1 MDKATFGMKRR
12 ISRVHFVGIGGIGM
26 SGIAEVLL
34 NLGYRVAGSDLVE
47 SETTLRLQRLG
58 VEVFIGH
65 WPENLRDADVVVISS
80 AVGKDNP
87 EVIAAHERII
97 PVIPRAEMLAELMRM
112 KYGVA
117 IAGTHGKTTT
127 TSMIA
132 TVLAHGGLDPTA
144 VIGGKLNIFGSNA
157 KLGQGELLVAEADE
171 SDGSFLK
178 LSPTIA
184 VVTNIDPEHLDHYRD
199 LEEIKFAFLEFIN
212 KVPFY
217 GLAVL
222 CLDHENV
229 QALIPQ
235 VRKRYVTYGL
245 STQANFRA
253 EDISFH
259 GLTTSFRALENNRE
273 LGQISIQMPGLHSV
287 YNALATL
294 ATASEL
300 DLSFEVVREGLG
312 AFSGVQRRFQIKGE
326 LAGVMVVDDYG
337 HHPAEI
343 KATLS
348 AAKSGWG
355 RRTVV
360 IFQPHRY
367 TRTRDLFKD
376 FLTSFHQA
384 DVLVLTGIYAAGED
398 PIPGVG
404 VQGLYE
410 GIKGHGHKDVTL
422 VLDKSEILER
432 LLPRLQPGDM
442 VLTLG
447 AGDIWK
453 VGEALIQRLE
463 KEGQPRPKIPARRR
477 KRRGR

>member
-1 MDKATFGMKRR
+1 MDNLRYGMKRR
-12 ISRVHFVGIGGIGM
+12 VKRIHFVGIGGIGM

-34 NLGYRVAGSDLVE
+34 NLGYRVAGSDLAE
-47 SETTLRLQRLG
+47 SETTLRLRKAG
-58 VEVFIGH
+58 AEIVIGH
-65 WPENLRDADVVVISS
+65 RAGNLGDADVVVTSS
-80 AVGKDNP
+80 AVRPDNP
-87 EVIAAHERII
+87 EVAAAHEQAI

-117 IAGTHGKTTT
+117 VAGTHGKTTT
-127 TSMIA
+127 TSLIA
-132 TVLAHGGLDPTA
+132 TVLACGGLDPTA

-184 VVTNIDPEHLDHYRD
+184 IVTNIDPEHLDHYGNLD
-199 LEEIKFAFLEFIN
+199 EIQAAFLEFIN

-245 STQANFRA
+245 SSQANYRA
-253 EDISFH
+253 DGISFQ
-259 GLTTSFRALENNRE
+259 GVMTSFKAFENDRE
-273 LGQISIQMPGLHSV
+273 LGRVSIQMPGLHSV
-287 YNALATL
+287 SNALATI
-294 ATASEL
+294 ATAREL
-300 DLSFEVVREGLG
+300 DLDFGVVQEALR
-312 AFSGVQRRFQIKGE
+312 AFSGVQRRFQIRGE
-326 LAGVMVVDDYG
+326 WGGIMVVDDYG

-348 AAKSGWG
+348 AAKSGWQK
-355 RRTVV
+355 RTVV

-367 TRTRDLFKD
+367 TRTRDLLKEFCTA
-376 FLTSFHQA
+376 FNQA
-384 DVLVLTGIYAAGED
+384 DVLILLDIYPAGEE
-398 PIPGVG
+398 PIPGVR
-404 VQGLYE
+404 VENLYE

-422 VLDKSEILER
+422 ADRKEILEH
-432 LLPRLQPGDM
+432 LLPRLKNGDL
-442 VLTLG
+442 VITLG
-447 AGDIWK
+447 AGDVWK
-453 VGEALIQRLE
+453 IGEALAEEL
-463 KEGQPRPKIPARRR
+463 K
-477 KRRGR
+477 KRAGA